1 MAILHLVDR
10 NPEISTYPNDLRLGA
25 YPGNVPD
32 PEAFRDGSGAVTVG
46 DSGFTVLCL
55 SAQAVFI
62 E

>member
-1 MAILHLVDR
+1 MEILHLADR
-10 NPEISTYPNDLRLGA
+10 NPEISTYPNDLGLGA

-32 PEAFRDGSGAVTVG
+32 PEAFRDGSGAITVG
-46 DSGFTVLCL
+46 DSGFNVLCL